1 LEKFCDRRGWTL
13 PAPAAIKQLLLFVIV
28 MNSWVLFRADSL
40 GYATRLWGRMYGV
53 LPQLKPTTEPFALIF
68 PPHGLAVIAVGLLI
82 ALIPLPEAL
91 RRLAMIKD
99 SPKLDTIRWATSII
113 LFFAAL
119 SSVMAS
125 GSPSFLY
132 FRF

>member
-1 LEKFCDRRGWTL
+1 
-13 PAPAAIKQLLLFVIV
+13 
-28 MNSWVLFRADSL
+28 
-40 GYATRLWGRMYGV
+40 MYGV
-53 LPQLKPTTEPFALIF
+53 LPQLQPTTEPFALIF
-68 PPHGLAVIAVGLLI
+68 SPHGLAVIAAGLLI

-91 RRLAMIKD
+91 RRLAEIKD
-99 SPKLDTIRWATSII
+99 SPRLDTVRWAASVV

-125 GSPSFLY
+125 GSSSFLY